1 MVHSCTSISLQG
13 KEGFVAITRTPEF
26 ETQNVSETR
35 RTLSETLDRVRR
47 HEARIVIERS
57 GIPVGAIVSMDD
69 LEDLRR
75 VQQRREEARRVLANV
90 RSGFVGIPEE
100 ETEREVWTAIE
111 EVEAERRARRGATAA
126 G

>member
-1 MVHSCTSISLQG
+1 MATARI
-13 KEGFVAITRTPEF
+13 PEL

-47 HEARIVIERS
+47 RETRIVIERS

-75 VQQRREEARRVLANV
+75 VQERREEALRVFANV
-90 RSGFVGIPEE
+90 RSGFAGIPEE
-100 ETEREVWTAIE
+100 DAEREVWRAIE
-111 EVEAERRARRGATAA
+111 EVEAARLEQLEATAPPLE
-126 G
+126 